1 MAPVTTDKVTSSS
14 VTPSSVTSAK
24 EAVPSIAEDAAGEA
38 AAEAQGDEAEEAAA
52 AAKPNWEPD
61 FSFEDAPVP
70 PSKDVLTTKLG
81 RKNLM
86 TSGVTAED
94 EDSEMADADTAAA
107 SHLGSSSKRKGR
119 SSSQGAAK
127 KRALPPKSPRT
138 SSVGA
143 KAKSPPA
150 NRPASANK
158 MPRSSSPQGKAESKV
173 AGKPAVKPPPKSITP
188 LSGAPAVAKPPPKA
202 VTTPAAAAKEAKAW
216 EDWEKAKAKVAERER
231 LEASAPKSPPLFAPE
246 WQKITTRETF
256 LQKTA
261 ETYRLDPNS
270 AEGYN
275 HHVASYYYVST
286 DWGVSHPQSYSSIML
301 KSDSKQTHRWTCVHC
316 RSSHPEIAD
325 HKTVEEGMIHWWR
338 NHCHHSSWVWCEKA
352 TVFNITTAE
361 VCKAV
366 LNIDLSDQPL
376 PLGGA
381 FHMLPNTLPSHPKG
395 LDKRLFKPPYSKTL
409 TPATHPSEQG
419 LPWNHHIEQLSKE
432 PEVEL
437 SSWGWVQFFA
447 SVLEGNSDVLCFLI
461 HPFPSLKEYVSS
473 RKAWHAR
480 AITSPGAKQARD
492 HLVDVEQHAFMLIL
506 LKVLTTKGD
515 SMLMPPTQVEQV
527 RGYLREYEVSFP
539 DKAQEVLNKVQ
550 LGGSDRDYLA
560 SVKEYALAA
569 HNLVTPVN
577 IWRIPYPTGHA
588 AVFASPTKLSL
599 VANQ

>member
-1 MAPVTTDKVTSSS
+1 M
-14 VTPSSVTSAK
+14 
-24 EAVPSIAEDAAGEA
+24 
-38 AAEAQGDEAEEAAA
+38 
-52 AAKPNWEPD
+52 KP
-61 FSFEDAPVP
+61 
-70 PSKDVLTTKLG
+70 
-81 RKNLM
+81 
-86 TSGVTAED
+86 GVTADD
-94 EDSEMADADTAAA
+94 EDSEMADADAAAA

-119 SSSQGAAK
+119 SISQGAAK

-150 NRPASANK
+150 TRPASANK
-158 MPRSSSPQGKAESKV
+158 MPRSASPQGKAESKV

-202 VTTPAAAAKEAKAW
+202 VTSKAATEKETKAW

-231 LEASAPKSPPLFAPE
+231 LEAAAPKSPPLFAPE
-246 WQKITTRETF
+246 WQRFTTRESF

-301 KSDSKQTHRWTCVHC
+301 KSDSKQSHRWTCVHC

-325 HKTVEEGMIHWWR
+325 HKTVEAGMIHWWR
-338 NHCHHSSWVWCEKA
+338 NHCHPSSWVWCEKA

-381 FHMLPNTLPSHPKG
+381 FHMLPNALPSHPKG

-409 TPATHPSEQG
+409 TPVQVTP
-419 LPWNHHIEQLSKE
+419 LSKAYRGITT
-432 PEVEL
+432 L
-437 SSWGWVQFFA
+437 SNSRGSLKLNSPPGVGFQFFG

-461 HPFPSLKEYVSS
+461 HPFTSLKEYVNS

-480 AITSPGAKQARD
+480 AITSP
-492 HLVDVEQHAFMLIL
+492 LVPSRRGI
-506 LKVLTTKGD
+506 TSWTW
-515 SMLMPPTQVEQV
+515 SSTRSCSSSSRSSPP
-527 RGYLREYEVSFP
+527 
-539 DKAQEVLNKVQ
+539 
-550 LGGSDRDYLA
+550 
-560 SVKEYALAA
+560 KETLC
-569 HNLVTPVN
+569 
-577 IWRIPYPTGHA
+577 
-588 AVFASPTKLSL
+588 
-599 VANQ
+599 

>member
-1 MAPVTTDKVTSSS
+1 MSSGTASEDPSPPKSKQPEDSKDPSPPEPKPQDSAEDDLLEFTSATEGEASSS
-14 VTPSSVTSAK
+14 AW
-24 EAVPSIAEDAAGEA
+24 ELVPEKKIARKKGVKSDSEIDSLLKKVIK
-38 AAEAQGDEAEEAAA
+38 EAEE
-52 AAKPNWEPD
+52 PD
-61 FSFEDAPVP
+61 

-86 TSGVTAED
+86 TPGVTADD
-94 EDSEMADADTAAA
+94 EDSEMAEADPAAA
-107 SHLGSSSKRKGR
+107 SHLGASSKRKGR
-119 SSSQGAAK
+119 STSQGAAK
-127 KRALPPKSPRT
+127 KRGFAPKSPRT

-143 KAKSPPA
+143 KAKSPPPPA

-158 MPRSSSPQGKAESKV
+158 MPRSTSPQGKAESKV

-188 LSGAPAVAKPPPKA
+188 LSAHAAAKPPPKA
-202 VTTPAAAAKEAKAW
+202 VTSKAATEKETKAW
-216 EDWEKAKAKVAERER
+216 EDWEKTKAKVADRER
-231 LEASAPKSPPLFAPE
+231 MEAAAPKSPPLFAHE
-246 WQKITTRETF
+246 WQRFTSRESF

-301 KSDSKQTHRWTCVHC
+301 KCDSKQSHRWTCVHC

-381 FHMLPNTLPSHPKG
+381 FHMLPNALPSHPKG

-409 TPATHPSEQG
+409 TPAHHPSEQG
-419 LPWNHHIEQLSKE
+419 LPWNHHIEQLARE

-437 SSWGWVQFFA
+437 TSWGWVQFFA

-461 HPFPSLKEYVSS
+461 HPFS
-473 RKAWHAR
+473 RSTSAPGRRGTAELSPPLAPKMPR
-480 AITSPGAKQARD
+480 ITSW
-492 HLVDVEQHAFMLIL
+492 
-506 LKVLTTKGD
+506 T
-515 SMLMPPTQVEQV
+515 
-527 RGYLREYEVSFP
+527 
-539 DKAQEVLNKVQ
+539 
-550 LGGSDRDYLA
+550 
-560 SVKEYALAA
+560 
-569 HNLVTPVN
+569 
-577 IWRIPYPTGHA
+577 
-588 AVFASPTKLSL
+588 LSNTRL
-599 VANQ
+599 CS